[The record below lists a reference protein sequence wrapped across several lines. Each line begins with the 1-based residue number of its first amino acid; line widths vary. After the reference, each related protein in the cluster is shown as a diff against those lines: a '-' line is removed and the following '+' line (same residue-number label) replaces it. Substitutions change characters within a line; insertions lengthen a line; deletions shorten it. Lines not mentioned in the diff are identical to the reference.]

1 MDQKDNIH
9 IVLIGAGKLAFNLGQ
24 ALIKAGHIVD
34 QVFSRTEESA
44 KGLAELLHAKWTV
57 KAEEVHTQ
65 ADFYIFSVKD
75 DVLEALIQ
83 KIVPGRKGVF
93 LHTAGSMP
101 MEVFKPYTGTYGVA
115 YPMQTF
121 TKGVIVDFKEIP
133 CFVEASDYRSLLAL
147 IGLIGTVSEK
157 IFRMDSAQRK
167 VLHLAAVFACNFT
180 NHCYALAEQLLKE
193 QHLPF
198 NLLFPL
204 IRETERKAE
213 LLSPSKAQTGPAIR
227 YDQNVLEKQRELLKE
242 HPLLLKDYDT
252 LSESIHI
259 LSQSSEKTHD

>member
-1 MDQKDNIH
+1 MEQKDNIH
-9 IVLIGAGKLAFNLGQ
+9 IVFIGAGKLAFNLGQ
-24 ALIKAGHIVD
+24 ALVKAGHTVD
-34 QVFSRTEESA
+34 QVFSRTEASA
-44 KGLAELLHAKWTV
+44 KELAELLKAKWTIQ
-57 KAEEVHTQ
+57 AEDVQTQ

-75 DVLEALIQ
+75 DVLEALVQ
-83 KIVPGRKGVF
+83 KIVPDRKGMF

-101 MEVFKPYTGTYGVA
+101 MEVFKPYTETYGVA

-121 TKGVIVDFKEIP
+121 TKGVTVDFKDIP
-133 CFVEASDYRSLLAL
+133 CFVEASDYRGLLSV
-147 IGLIGTVSEK
+147 IGLMGTVSEK

-213 LLSPSKAQTGPAIR
+213 LLSPSKAQTGPAVR
-227 YDQNVLEKQRELLKE
+227 YDQNVLEKQRALLKE
-242 HPLLLKDYDT
+242 HPQLLKDYDT
-252 LSESIHI
+252 FSESIHL
-259 LSQSSEKTHD
+259 LSQSSDKKQ